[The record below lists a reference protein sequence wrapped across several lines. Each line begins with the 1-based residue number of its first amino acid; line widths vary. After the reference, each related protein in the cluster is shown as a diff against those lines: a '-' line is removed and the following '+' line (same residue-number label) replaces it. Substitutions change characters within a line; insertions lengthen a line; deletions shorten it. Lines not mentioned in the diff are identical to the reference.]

1 MNKELDSRKYGQW
14 VSRIGSVRMQQE
26 IDNLTFITENLPIF
40 SDVAVDLA
48 TKKLAQIRKEQQN

>member
-1 MNKELDSRKYGQW
+1 MNKKLDSIKYGQW

-48 TKKLAQIRKEQQN
+48 TKKLAQIRKEQEN

>member
-1 MNKELDSRKYGQW
+1 MNKELDSIKYGQW

-40 SDVAVDLA
+40 SDVAIDLA
-48 TKKLAQIRKEQQN
+48 TRKLSQIRKEQKN

>member
-1 MNKELDSRKYGQW
+1 MNKKLDSIKYGQW

-40 SDVAVDLA
+40 SDVAIDLA
-48 TKKLAQIRKEQQN
+48 TRKLSQIRKEQKN